1 MARAA
6 PSKRQPSQ
14 RDASLKLPFTRTR
27 ARTEH
32 AKLTPIR
39 ASQRSAN
46 RQKCLKIPGNRNGKP
61 RQTKCDTLKEWWPAV
76 AILEH
81 RFVKRNRK
89 LRKEYLIKWEQGE
102 KGEFFT
108 PTWQPCENANGALRA
123 EYENRNA
130 DKVGA
135 LTNANAETRESTESV
150 VFPTAGGDTSEVHHT
165 DWSSLYVSGANT
177 HAPRAA
183 EDPKDTTHRSAT
195 NPTEE
200 GRLASV
206 RVTVASLLRSTES
219 EPPMSPVAARLQ
231 DIDPSQAKDKTV
243 GRYIFTA
250 ATAPDVGRETPIG
263 AKKNVL
269 SRPKGKLPTITRR
282 YKRKSR
288 SEDVYAVPLSP

>member
-1 MARAA
+1 MTRPA
-6 PSKRQPSQ
+6 PSKRQPSR
-14 RDASLKLPFTRTR
+14 RDGSLKHPLTRTR
-27 ARTEH
+27 ARIAQ
-32 AKLTPIR
+32 AKPTPAR
-39 ASQRSAN
+39 ASQRLAN
-46 RQKCLKIPGNRNGKP
+46 RQKCLKIPGYRNGKP
-61 RQTKCDTLKEWWPAV
+61 RETKCDTLKEWPAV

-102 KGEFFT
+102 KGELFA

-123 EYENRNA
+123 EYENKNT

-150 VFPTAGGDTSEVHHT
+150 GFPTAGGDKSDVHHT
-165 DWSSLYVSGANT
+165 DWSSLYVSVANT
-177 HAPRAA
+177 HPTRAA
-183 EDPKDTTHRSAT
+183 EDPQDTTHRSAT

-219 EPPMSPVAARLQ
+219 EPLMSPVTVRLQ
-231 DIDPSQAKDKTV
+231 DIDPFQAKDKTA
-243 GRYIFTA
+243 GRHILTA
-250 ATAPDVGRETPIG
+250 ATAPDVGRETPVG